1 MKSRKLVAFTTSIAA
16 LASAFSMTGCSM
28 QSKSGKTVIT
38 MISSVS
44 AVISTTRISLTR
56 NCSWTYPTLRELTIS
71 NQLICR

>member
-38 MISSVS
+38 MIQYKPESVK
-44 AVISTTRISLTR
+44 AFEIGRAHV
-56 NCSWTYPTLRELTIS
+56 
-71 NQLICR
+71 